1 MAEAKIKNIIF
12 DIGGVI
18 IKGCW
23 GKQFLNKAADKLG
36 VDSKKLREL
45 IDVYEPALMR
55 GEINDTKFWRSI
67 IEEAK
72 NRNIPLENKEIS
84 DEELKK
90 LWLEDFEKFFEPR
103 KEMLDLLTEL
113 RNKGFGVGCI
123 SNSIPPHTE
132 HNIEVGLYDKPET
145 KPKNIEGYFHPI
157 YISDMV
163 GKTKFET
170 GEEKEKIF
178 KDYLKEADCEAGE
191 AIFID
196 DEERNLEIPREIG
209 IQALRFENTDE
220 YKKDL
225 EKFFTELEE
234 KLGVELDVN
243 MELKQELQ
251 KETQDKINEEFKLK

>member
-1 MAEAKIKNIIF
+1 MAETKIKSVIF

-23 GKQFLNKAADKLG
+23 GKQFLDKSADKLG

-45 IDVYEPALMR
+45 IDVHEPALMR
-55 GEINDTKFWRSI
+55 GELNDTEFWRNI
-67 IEEAK
+67 IQEAED
-72 NRNIPLENKEIS
+72 RGVPLENKEIS

-90 LWLEDFEKFFEPR
+90 LWLEDFEKSFEPR

-113 RNKGFGVGCI
+113 RDKGFGVGCI

-145 KPKNIEGYFHPI
+145 KPENIEGYFHPI

-178 KDYLKEADCEAGE
+178 KDYLKEAGCEPGE

-209 IQALRFENTDE
+209 IGAVRFENTDE

-234 KLGVELDVN
+234 KLGIELEVN
-243 MELKQELQ
+243 KEVKKELQ
-251 KETQDKINEEFKLK
+251 NETQGEIGKEFKLK